1 MMNGPRMIRRA
12 LHECSTD
19 QVGSTGLAVSPR
31 GVSSCAEVPPQ
42 NWSTCTSGCNTPHNR
57 HPARGK
63 RASHGTCLGSTVLK
77 TQLVR
82 VACLACMFFCTPA
95 SLCRGERSSPQLHH
109 CSSATVLAAECTH
122 VLLDSLYV
130 CAQCATASLQ
140 RMTGLAEPLRRLLLR
155 HCWSLR

>member
-1 MMNGPRMIRRA
+1 MYEVTNMMNGPRMIRRA

-31 GVSSCAEVPPQ
+31 GVPSCAEVPPQ

-82 VACLACMFFCTPA
+82 VACLACMYTCTPA
-95 SLCRGERSSPQLHH
+95 SLCRGERFSPQLHH
-109 CSSATVLAAECTH
+109 CSELQCWRLSAHTCCSTPCM
-122 VLLDSLYV
+122 
-130 CAQCATASLQ
+130 CAHNVQQ
-140 RMTGLAEPLRRLLLR
+140 H
-155 HCWSLR
+155 HCNL